1 MGIIKGIACHERNRA
16 ARRAIRKAIKSKGQ
30 SFGEFHFLMEK

>member
-16 ARRAIRKAIKSKGQ
+16 ARRAIKKVVKSRGIPLEN
-30 SFGEFHFLMEK
+30 SIS